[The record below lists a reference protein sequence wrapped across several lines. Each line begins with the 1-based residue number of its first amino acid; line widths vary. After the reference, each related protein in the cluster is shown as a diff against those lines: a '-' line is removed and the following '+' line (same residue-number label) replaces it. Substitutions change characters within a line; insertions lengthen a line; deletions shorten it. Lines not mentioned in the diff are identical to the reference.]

1 MLGWC
6 DRLTRPTGAMCAIGA
21 TDSSDRRG
29 RPWRPLHGF
38 LLIPATDTSDRR
50 PQTTTERVFP
60 RGWGIVPQ
68 TDFKATWATDG
79 GDVGISPATRPT
91 DGGDRLTRPTG
102 ATHGGRLAGAFPAVL
117 ARAIHANGRWG
128 AGGSG
133 GCGENARTQ
142 QQTKQAAT

>member
-91 DGGDRLTRPTG
+91 DGGDRRDRPTG
-102 ATHGGRLAGAFPAVL
+102 ATHGGRLAGAFPAQL
-117 ARAIHANGRWG
+117 AHSLCRWPLGGRR
-128 AGGSG
+128 GGG
-133 GCGENARTQ
+133 MPRKCPRPD
-142 QQTKQAAT
+142 KQWQPAT